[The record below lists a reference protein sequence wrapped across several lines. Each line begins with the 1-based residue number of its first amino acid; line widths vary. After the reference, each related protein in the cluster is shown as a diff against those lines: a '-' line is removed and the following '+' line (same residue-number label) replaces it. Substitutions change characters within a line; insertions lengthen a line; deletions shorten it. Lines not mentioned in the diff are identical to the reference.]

1 VIKYGHSKLPRADAS
16 FIFNANR
23 DLAFPTSSTPRQT
36 GYWRRLAPISVDRT
50 PHRRSSS
57 NYHRAWVTQNLKNG
71 VIINVVL
78 AVFNLFPLPPLDGGR
93 ILVGV
98 LPKTVAAPIARLEPY
113 GILILLGLLIVL
125 SMVGAQLGVDLR
137 ITSRIIAVSTN
148 AILDI
153 FLRLSGNV

>member
-1 VIKYGHSKLPRADAS
+1 LIELHIVGYLPTT
-16 FIFNANR
+16 IG
-23 DLAFPTSSTPRQT
+23 P
-36 GYWRRLAPISVDRT
+36 
-50 PHRRSSS
+50 
-57 NYHRAWVTQNLKNG
+57 WVTQNLMNG
-71 VIINVVL
+71 VITNVVL

-137 ITSRIIAVSTN
+137 IISRIIAVSTN

-153 FLRLSGNV
+153 FLRLTGNV